1 MLTAEI
7 ELKKNF
13 KENIYI
19 QTFLRKYNLFRI
31 FLYKIDK
38 KTKMCLEII
47 YSKNQDMNREIKK
60 ALSILKNFGIIVKKY
75 SNTFD
80 RRELRHILFTIRDLN
95 MIQKYEKTHI
105 ANTILPGGWHII
117 GRDNKIN
124 FIYEKLK
131 FKK

>member
-1 MLTAEI
+1 M
-7 ELKKNF
+7 
-13 KENIYI
+13 
-19 QTFLRKYNLFRI
+19 FRI

-47 YSKNQDMNREIKK
+47 YSKNQDINREIKK